1 MEDYESL
8 VLTTIDRGVAHVVL
22 NRPERQNAWTPAMGV
37 RYFETLD
44 ALARDGEVR
53 AIVVSGAG
61 GAFCPGADPGVLGD
75 IVEGEHRFA
84 PDKPPYWGALSV
96 GKPVIGAIAGPCF
109 GLGLQQAL
117 CFDIRF
123 ASEDAKF
130 STAYARRGLIAEL
143 GMSWLLPRLVGTAHA
158 ADLLLSARLIRAP
171 EAARIGLVNR
181 VVPTG
186 EVEREAVE
194 YARAMAA
201 TCSPRAMREIKAQ
214 LYQDLA
220 DRLIPAYERSDAL
233 LHAAVTWPDF
243 AEGVESWKAQRPP
256 AFPPLPSALAKIDVE
271 PPQ

>member
-8 VLTTIDRGVAHVVL
+8 VLTTVDRGVASVVL

-37 RYFETLD
+37 RYFEVLN

-75 IVEGEHRFA
+75 IVEGEHKFA
-84 PDKPPYWGALSV
+84 PEKPPYWGAIAI
-96 GKPVIGAIAGPCF
+96 GKPIVGAIEGPCF

-117 CFDIRF
+117 CFDVRF
-123 ASEDAKF
+123 AAEDAKF

-158 ADLLLSARLIRAP
+158 ADLLMSARLIRAA
-171 EAARIGLVNR
+171 EAERIGLVNR
-181 VVPTG
+181 IVPKG
-186 EVEREAVE
+186 EALNEAIE

-201 TCSPRAMREIKAQ
+201 ACSPRAMREIKAQ
-214 LYQDLA
+214 LYRDLG
-220 DRLIPAYERSDAL
+220 DRLVPAYERSDAL
-233 LHAAVTWPDF
+233 LHEAVTWPDF

-256 AFPPLPSALAKIDVE
+256 AFPPLPPELARIEVE
-271 PPQ
+271 PPK